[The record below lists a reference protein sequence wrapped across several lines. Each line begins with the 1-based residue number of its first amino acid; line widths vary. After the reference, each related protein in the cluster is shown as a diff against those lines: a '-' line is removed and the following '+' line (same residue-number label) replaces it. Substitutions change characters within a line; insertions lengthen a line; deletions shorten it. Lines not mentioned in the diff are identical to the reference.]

1 MREFRV
7 TSLSQAEQIRNQ
19 GVSFH
24 EATLAQRAGPLY
36 PPAIIWLGDP
46 SSPHVRAKVLY
57 RRGRVLTLDETL
69 AVLDGIV

>member
-1 MREFRV
+1 MREFHV
-7 TSLSQAEQIRNQ
+7 TRHSHAEQIRNQ

-36 PPAIIWLGDP
+36 PPALIWLGY
-46 SSPHVRAKVLY
+46 PHDARAKVLY

-69 AVLDGIV
+69 AVLGKIV